1 MKHVYNSCAGYVYVH
16 YQIPLITDSPVPK
29 LNVLFKEL
37 CQKVADKWENIG
49 LLLDIE
55 EGRLSK
61 VKSDNNNISDNCLR
75 EMLKIWTKK
84 VDPKPSWSSMADA
97 LIVLGEESLAGDIR
111 TTYCSTN

>member
-1 MKHVYNSCAGYVYVH
+1 MHPTKKMVCNLHNNIIIQQLTVHIPQNFGVYVH
-16 YQIPLITDSPVPK
+16 YQVLFIIDSPVPK
-29 LNVLFKEL
+29 LNDLFKEL

-84 VDPKPSWSSMADA
+84 VDPKPSWSSMA
-97 LIVLGEESLAGDIR
+97 VLL
-111 TTYCSTN
+111 